1 MLTQEFSGRRWSIT
15 SRKPF
20 DAVVAA
26 AAAKIGRPNMGEFVA
41 RMTAAAS
48 YEEMQKVVHDSIS
61 EIGLMEFMRLDRGA
75 VLTKAGVDGNP
86 KSVRL
91 IMGDPL
97 IMQSMAPPVPDA
109 GSYAPVTVLI
119 DQRVDGV
126 HVRYDEKAS
135 FLAPYGN
142 ADVLS
147 IARDLD
153 AKVKRMLES
162 AS

>member
-61 EIGLMEFMRLDRGA
+61 EIGLMEFMRLDHGA
-75 VLTKAGVDGNP
+75 VLTK
-86 KSVRL
+86 
-91 IMGDPL
+91 
-97 IMQSMAPPVPDA
+97 
-109 GSYAPVTVLI
+109 
-119 DQRVDGV
+119 
-126 HVRYDEKAS
+126 
-135 FLAPYGN
+135 
-142 ADVLS
+142 
-147 IARDLD
+147 
-153 AKVKRMLES
+153 LES
-162 AS
+162 TEIPRACA